1 VTRKLLKCLILEALA
16 WLEEQLA
23 STERSFSFLTQEK
36 DNFEAPW
43 VKMNLMSDNTSHQL
57 PSDELLES
65 IQGKNVSSSLNQIK
79 RMLGNMHSSEI
90 AHSLESLPPKE
101 RKLLW
106 SMIELE
112 DEGEIIAELNDEIQ
126 QELISE
132 ISTNELIK
140 IIEDLELDEIVD
152 ILQVLPES
160 KTQNVLSAMSHR
172 DQQRIKEALVYPED
186 SAGGLM
192 NTDIIS
198 VSPKH
203 SISDVMRYLRA
214 QKKLPHNTD
223 QIFVVSGENK
233 YLGSLPVS
241 SILVS
246 EPLLNTRELM
256 ETATQPLNANLADKD
271 VARLFEQNDWVSAPV
286 VDGNAC
292 LIGRITID
300 DVVDVIMEDADQNF
314 LGMAGIAEDT
324 FAAPARAARGRIL
337 WLSINLMTAFIASM
351 TISLFQATID
361 QIVYLAILMP
371 IVASMGGVA
380 GTQTLTI
387 MIRGLTLQQINS
399 SNFNW
404 LFKREVA
411 VSIVNGMVLS
421 ILVGGITYFWFE
433 DIVIALVI
441 SIAMVIN
448 LICSAIAGILI
459 PIILRR
465 FNQDPAIA
473 GSVVV
478 TTVTDVIGFFSFLG
492 LAAIF
497 LT

>member
-1 VTRKLLKCLILEALA
+1 MV
-16 WLEEQLA
+16 
-23 STERSFSFLTQEK
+23 
-36 DNFEAPW
+36 DN
-43 VKMNLMSDNTSHQL
+43 SSHRF
-57 PSDELLES
+57 PSDELLDS
-65 IQGKNVSSSLNQIK
+65 IQGKNVSSSLNQVK

-101 RKLLW
+101 RQLLW
-106 SMIELE
+106 SMIEIE

-126 QELISE
+126 QELIAE
-132 ISTNELIK
+132 ISPDELIK

-152 ILQVLPES
+152 ILQALPES
-160 KTQNVLSAMSHR
+160 KTQNILSSMSQR
-172 DQQRIKEALVYPED
+172 DQKRIKEALVYPED

-198 VSPKH
+198 VRPKH
-203 SISDVMRYLRA
+203 SIEVVMRYLRA
-214 QKKLPHNTD
+214 QKKLPKNTD
-223 QIFVVSGENK
+223 QIFVVSRENK
-233 YLGSLPVS
+233 YLGALPVS

-246 EPLLNTRELM
+246 EPSLNTRELM
-256 ETATQPLNANLADKD
+256 ETATKPLDADLIDKD

-286 VDGNAC
+286 VDKNSH

-300 DVVDVIMEDADQNF
+300 DVVDVIIEDADQNF

-324 FAAPARAARGRIL
+324 FAAPARAARGRVL

-351 TISLFQATID
+351 TIGLFQATID

-387 MIRGLTLQQINS
+387 VIRGLTLQQINS
-399 SNFNW
+399 TNLNW

-421 ILVGGITYFWFE
+421 ILVGGITYLWFE
-433 DIVIALVI
+433 SFVLSLVI

-448 LICSAIAGILI
+448 LISSAIAGILI
-459 PIILRR
+459 PIILRK

>member
-1 VTRKLLKCLILEALA
+1 MV
-16 WLEEQLA
+16 
-23 STERSFSFLTQEK
+23 
-36 DNFEAPW
+36 DN
-43 VKMNLMSDNTSHQL
+43 SSHQF

-65 IQGKNVSSSLNQIK
+65 IQGKNVSSSLNQVK

-101 RKLLW
+101 RQLLW
-106 SMIELE
+106 SMIEIE

-126 QELISE
+126 QELIAE
-132 ISTNELIK
+132 ISPDELIK

-152 ILQVLPES
+152 ILQALPES
-160 KTQNVLSAMSHR
+160 KTQNILSSMSQR
-172 DQQRIKEALVYPED
+172 DQKRIKEALVYPED

-198 VSPKH
+198 VRPKH
-203 SISDVMRYLRA
+203 SIEVVMRYLRA
-214 QKKLPHNTD
+214 QKKLPKNTD
-223 QIFVVSGENK
+223 QIFVVSRDNK
-233 YLGSLPVS
+233 YLGALPVS

-246 EPLLNTRELM
+246 EPSLNTRELM
-256 ETATQPLNANLADKD
+256 ETATKPLDADLIDKD
-271 VARLFEQNDWVSAPV
+271 VARLFKQNDWVSAPV
-286 VDGNAC
+286 VDKNSH

-300 DVVDVIMEDADQNF
+300 DVVDVIIEDADQNF

-324 FAAPARAARGRIL
+324 FAAPARAARGRVL

-351 TISLFQATID
+351 TIGLFQATID

-387 MIRGLTLQQINS
+387 VIRGLTLQQINS
-399 SNFNW
+399 TNLNW

-421 ILVGGITYFWFE
+421 ILVGGITYLWFE
-433 DIVIALVI
+433 SLILSLVI

-448 LICSAIAGILI
+448 LISSAIAGILI
-459 PIILRR
+459 PIILRK

>member
-1 VTRKLLKCLILEALA
+1 MV
-16 WLEEQLA
+16 
-23 STERSFSFLTQEK
+23 
-36 DNFEAPW
+36 DN
-43 VKMNLMSDNTSHQL
+43 SSHRF
-57 PSDELLES
+57 PSDELLDS
-65 IQGKNVSSSLNQIK
+65 IQGKNVSSSLNQVK

-101 RKLLW
+101 RQLLW
-106 SMIELE
+106 SMIEIE

-126 QELISE
+126 QELIAE
-132 ISTNELIK
+132 ISPDELIR

-152 ILQVLPES
+152 ILQALPES
-160 KTQNVLSAMSHR
+160 KTQNILSSMSQR
-172 DQQRIKEALVYPED
+172 DQKRIKEALVYPED

-198 VSPKH
+198 VRPKH
-203 SISDVMRYLRA
+203 SIEVVMRYLRA
-214 QKKLPHNTD
+214 QKKLPKNTD
-223 QIFVVSGENK
+223 QIFVVSRENK
-233 YLGSLPVS
+233 YLGALPVS

-246 EPLLNTRELM
+246 EPSLNTRELM
-256 ETATQPLNANLADKD
+256 ETATKPLDADLIDKD

-286 VDGNAC
+286 VDKNSH

-300 DVVDVIMEDADQNF
+300 DVVDVIIEDADQNF

-324 FAAPARAARGRIL
+324 FAAPARAARGRVL

-351 TISLFQATID
+351 TIGLFQATID

-387 MIRGLTLQQINS
+387 VIRGLTLQQINS
-399 SNFNW
+399 SNLNW

-421 ILVGGITYFWFE
+421 ILVGGITYLWFE
-433 DIVIALVI
+433 SLILSLVI

-448 LICSAIAGILI
+448 LISSAIAGILI
-459 PIILRR
+459 PIILRK